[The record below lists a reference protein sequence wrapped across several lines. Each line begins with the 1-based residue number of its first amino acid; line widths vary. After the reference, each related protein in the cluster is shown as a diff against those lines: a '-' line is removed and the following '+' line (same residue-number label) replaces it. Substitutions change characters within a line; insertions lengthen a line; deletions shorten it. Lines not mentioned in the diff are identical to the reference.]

1 MRALSVI
8 LGIVLIVGGVM
19 SIVSPGTMVLSLG
32 SLIGLFILIHGVGS
46 LIGQH
51 RFRALG
57 EGWGIAGAILSVVLG
72 ILLMTSAQF
81 QLATNLAIVF
91 VAGLWMLAAGVVLV
105 ATALRMARFFTVLP
119 WERPHRSWLW
129 LMLLG
134 ISLIALGILAYVHPL
149 AGVMTIGLL
158 MGVYVI
164 AAGVNLI
171 ALSCCRVDW

>member
-57 EGWGIAGAILSVVLG
+57 E
-72 ILLMTSAQF
+72 T
-81 QLATNLAIVF
+81 
-91 VAGLWMLAAGVVLV
+91 LV
-105 ATALRMARFFTVLP
+105 
-119 WERPHRSWLW
+119 HN
-129 LMLLG
+129 G
-134 ISLIALGILAYVHPL
+134 
-149 AGVMTIGLL
+149 
-158 MGVYVI
+158 
-164 AAGVNLI
+164 
-171 ALSCCRVDW
+171 